1 MEETAENADV
11 GARGQTLWGFGLWPS
26 DLGAHA
32 NVAAV
37 PACLNGKQSI
47 ADEVVVGADRK
58 LTH

>member
-1 MEETAENADV
+1 MWV
-11 GARGQTLWGFGLWPS
+11 LGLWPS